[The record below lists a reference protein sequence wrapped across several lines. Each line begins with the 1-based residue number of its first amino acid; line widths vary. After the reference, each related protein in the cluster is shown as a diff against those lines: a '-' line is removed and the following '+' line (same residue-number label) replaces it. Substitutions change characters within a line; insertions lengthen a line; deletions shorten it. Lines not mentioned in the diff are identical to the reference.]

1 MTSGQPRG
9 HTSSMSWTLLIVDD
23 HAGFRAAAR
32 ALLDADPFTV
42 IGEAAS
48 GGEGVAE
55 VERLC
60 PQVVLL
66 DVQLPDRD
74 GFEVAEL
81 MARSPRPPRVLLT
94 SSRSIGD
101 VRSRLA
107 ASSAIGFLSKDQLS
121 PGALELALGP

>member
-1 MTSGQPRG
+1 MTSGVARG
-9 HTSSMSWTLLIVDD
+9 HTATMSWTLLIVDD

-42 IGEAAS
+42 VGEAAS
-48 GGEGVAE
+48 GGEGLAE
-55 VERLC
+55 VERLG

-66 DVQLPDRD
+66 DVQLPDVD

-94 SSRSIGD
+94 SSRALGD

-121 PGALELALGP
+121 PDSLIRALDP